1 VVGHNIPC
9 MGLNYDLIIAPDTRS
24 FKLKRWPEGQGI
36 NPPKYWKL
44 KGVNIFFIIPY
55 FINKKT
61 NT

>member
-1 VVGHNIPC
+1 NIPC

-44 KGVNIFFIIPY
+44 KFMTVHNSGLEPPNLPISIWML
-55 FINKKT
+55 
-61 NT
+61 